1 IEAAG
6 NPKAFEDA
14 LTFVRRG
21 GKLIEVGHYTDTG
34 VAEVH
39 PFYICQKDVD
49 IHGSWAYPPM
59 MFKDALDFFSRTSL
73 PVSDLI
79 SKSMSLEQLEEG
91 LNQVGTE
98 NVHKIVIIP

>member
-1 IEAAG
+1 
-6 NPKAFEDA
+6 
-14 LTFVRRG
+14 
-21 GKLIEVGHYTDTG
+21 
-34 VAEVH
+34 
-39 PFYICQKDVD
+39 
-49 IHGSWAYPPM
+49 M